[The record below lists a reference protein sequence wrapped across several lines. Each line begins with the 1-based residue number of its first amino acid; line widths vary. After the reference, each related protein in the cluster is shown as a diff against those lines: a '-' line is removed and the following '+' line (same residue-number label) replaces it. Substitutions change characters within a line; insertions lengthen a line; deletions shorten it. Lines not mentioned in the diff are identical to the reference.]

1 MGKFFQEK
9 KIDNRKQ
16 KGRDLLKIGIAL
28 LQIGEQAT
36 RENVIKLSIGAE
48 RESFDSLWVNDKVND
63 RMIWPQNPLVPS
75 PVTPD

>member
-1 MGKFFQEK
+1 
-9 KIDNRKQ
+9 
-16 KGRDLLKIGIAL
+16 LKIGIAL

-63 RMIWPQNPLVPS
+63 RMIWP
-75 PVTPD
+75 